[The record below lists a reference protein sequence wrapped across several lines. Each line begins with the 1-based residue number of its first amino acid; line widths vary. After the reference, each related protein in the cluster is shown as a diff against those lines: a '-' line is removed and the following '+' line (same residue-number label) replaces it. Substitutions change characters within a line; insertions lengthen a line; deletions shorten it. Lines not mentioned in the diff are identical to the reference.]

1 MDTIEKALKKRI
13 ITPEVQKGD
22 GFDVPESNST
32 AQENMA
38 EDKMTQITS
47 QKIEQ
52 ASTLVEALKT
62 EPVDNKQMP
71 NTANDIDNISPMK
84 QAESYSSNT
93 IFIDKKHLEEQGFLT
108 PNDTHSKIS
117 NEFRQIKRPLLQNI
131 RSMKE
136 GSTERLNLIQITSS
150 FQGEGKTFNAINIAM
165 AMAMELDYKVLLVDA
180 DVIKPSIMRSL
191 NVKADNG
198 LIEYLSGDIGDLS
211 EVMLNTNIDKLT
223 ILPAGNKH
231 NLLTELV
238 SSAAMDQLCDELSK
252 RYSDRI
258 VIIDSPPILQTNEA
272 VLLSHQVGQI
282 VLIVEQNTTPQADIK
297 KTLSK
302 LGSNAKIGIVLNKSR
317 SGETEGYYG
326 YGSG

>member
-1 MDTIEKALKKRI
+1 MDTIEKALKKRT

-38 EDKMTQITS
+38 EDQTTQIVS

-52 ASTLVEALKT
+52 ASKLVEALKT

-71 NTANDIDNISPMK
+71 NTTNDIDNISSMK

-136 GSTERLNLIQITSS
+136 GSTERLNLIQVTSS